1 MRIYSFSQLLQAVN
15 YEENIQ
21 TFVHIQNT
29 WSWFMSLR
37 DCRMQPFATS
47 ESLLPFENG
56 NWDQGLVAV
65 LQNTRMDTRGKV
77 FDLLLSISHF
87 CKTCSRIPPFPQR
100 DVLFSPAL
108 ALSGEGHRKRKLWM
122 VRILQCWGLA
132 MLPYLWTCSAT
143 KLQYNI

>member
-21 TFVHIQNT
+21 TFVHIQKT

-37 DCRMQPFATS
+37 YCRMHPFATS

-56 NWDQGLVAV
+56 NWDQGLVVV
-65 LQNTRMDTRGKV
+65 LQNTRMESGGKV
-77 FDLLLSISHF
+77 FDLLSSISHF

-100 DVLFSPAL
+100 DALFSPAL
-108 ALSGEGHRKRKLWM
+108 APSSEGHGERKLWM
-122 VRILQCWGLA
+122 VIILLCWGLV
-132 MLPYLWTCSAT
+132 LLYLWTWVG
-143 KLQYNI
+143 LELL